1 MAGSRELSAGG
12 LRRVAA
18 EQAALRRVAMLVT
31 RGVEPDLVFAVVAE
45 EVSALFNTDLAMI
58 ARLELDGE
66 LTVRAGHGLAHF
78 EPGARFQLDPRLAAN
93 LSAEQTG
100 RASRFDADDPTAGDL
115 PDGIRAE
122 GAHSLV
128 DAPILVEGRVWGL
141 IGVGSRRGRLSPD
154 TERGLAGFTELA
166 AIAITNAQARAELR
180 DYAQEQA
187 ALRRVATLVAR
198 TAPPEEMFAAVA
210 AEAGQVLAAD
220 ITGVTRYDPDG
231 TGTVLGAWS
240 RTGATVPVSVG
251 TRLGPGERN
260 MTTLVFKTGRPTR
273 IDDYADTTG
282 PTAVLAR
289 EWGVRSVVGAPV
301 SVAGRLWGA
310 MVVGSTG
317 EQPLPTGTETRL
329 AGFTELAATAIASAQ
344 ARVELR
350 DYAEEQAALRRVATL
365 VARTAPPEEVFAAV
379 TAEAGRLLRAHHV
392 WMARYEPDGAIWV
405 VAAWTSVGAAGL
417 ISVGTRISTGG
428 RNVITL
434 VLQTGQPA
442 RIDDYADATGP
453 AGDLVRT
460 SGLRSAVAV
469 PVGVED
475 RLWGLIGVASTQGP
489 MPADTEARLAG
500 FTELAATAVASAQAR
515 SELRSFAEEQAALR
529 RVATLVARAAPPGE
543 VFAAVAAEAG
553 RLLGAQ
559 RAAMSQYNADGAVRV
574 VAFWGSVGPH
584 IPVGA
589 QWSLG
594 GRDVQTLV
602 FQTGEAARLDDY
614 SDAWGPAAD
623 IARNAGVHAAAAVP
637 IRVEGRLWGVM
648 SVASTRGEPLP
659 ANTEARLAGFT
670 ELAATAIASAEAH
683 AELHGFAEEQAA
695 LRRVATLLARAA
707 PPEEV
712 FAAVT
717 AEAGRLLGAQY
728 ARMSRYDPD
737 STVRVVATWSSTG
750 AAHPV
755 GTRTP
760 LGGRNLYTL
769 VFQTGRAARIDDYAD
784 ASGPAAGLPRELGVR
799 ASVGVP
805 VIVEGRMWGAIFV
818 GSTQEPLPAGTEE
831 RLAGF
836 TELAGTAI
844 ANAEAQAALTASRA
858 RIVATAD
865 QTRRRIERDLH
876 DGVQQRLVSL
886 ALRLREV
893 QAAPPEAGELAE
905 RLEGAVTEATGALEE
920 LREIAGGLH
929 PTVLAK
935 GGLRPALRALARRSA
950 VPVRLDIQVAG
961 RLPEPVEIAAYYAV
975 SEALTNTAKHARAS
989 AAEVEVTA
997 GEGILHVRVRD
1008 DGSGGADFGHGSG
1021 LIGLRD
1027 RMEALGGRI
1036 SLLSPPG
1043 EGTTLYAELPL
1054 STTAG
1059 VTS

>member
-1 MAGSRELSAGG
+1 MASSRELSPGG

-18 EQAALRRVAMLVT
+18 EQAALRRVAMLVA

-66 LTVRAGHGLAHF
+66 LTVMAGHGLAHF
-78 EPGARFQLDPRLAAN
+78 EPGARFQLDPRLAAIV
-93 LSAEQTG
+93 SAGQTD

-122 GAHSLV
+122 GARSLV
-128 DAPILVEGRVWGL
+128 EAPILVEGRVWGL

-154 TERGLAGFTELA
+154 TEQGLAEFTELA

-180 DYAQEQA
+180 DHAREQA

-198 TAPPEEMFAAVA
+198 AAAPEEVFAAVA

-273 IDDYADTTG
+273 IDDYADATG

-301 SVAGRLWGA
+301 SVGGRLWGA
-310 MVVGSTG
+310 MVVGSMRG
-317 EQPLPTGTETRL
+317 PLPAGTEARL

-350 DYAEEQAALRRVATL
+350 EFAEEQAALRRVALL
-365 VARTAPPEEVFAAV
+365 VACGAEPKEVFAAV
-379 TAEAGRLLRAHHV
+379 AAEAGQVLAAEV
-392 WMARYEPDGAIWV
+392 TAVSRYDRDGTGTIVGSWSR
-405 VAAWTSVGAAGL
+405 TGAAVPFP
-417 ISVGTRISTGG
+417 VGTRLGPG
-428 RNVITL
+428 ERNITSL
-434 VLQTGQPA
+434 VFQTGRPA
-442 RIDDYADATGP
+442 RIDNYADATGP
-453 AGDLVRT
+453 AAEFAHEWGVRAFVGAPV
-460 SGLRSAVAV
+460 SVAGRPWGV
-469 PVGVED
+469 MGVG
-475 RLWGLIGVASTQGP
+475 STRGP
-489 MPADTEARLAG
+489 LPAGTEARLAG
-500 FTELAATAVASAQAR
+500 FTELVATAVASAQAR
-515 SELRSFAEEQAALR
+515 SELRDYAGEQAALR
-529 RVATLVARAAPPGE
+529 RVATLV
-543 VFAAVAAEAG
+543 
-553 RLLGAQ
+553 
-559 RAAMSQYNADGAVRV
+559 
-574 VAFWGSVGPH
+574 
-584 IPVGA
+584 
-589 QWSLG
+589 
-594 GRDVQTLV
+594 
-602 FQTGEAARLDDY
+602 
-614 SDAWGPAAD
+614 
-623 IARNAGVHAAAAVP
+623 
-637 IRVEGRLWGVM
+637 
-648 SVASTRGEPLP
+648 
-659 ANTEARLAGFT
+659 
-670 ELAATAIASAEAH
+670 
-683 AELHGFAEEQAA
+683 
-695 LRRVATLLARAA
+695 ARAA

-717 AEAGRLLGAQY
+717 AEAGRLLGADSTS
-728 ARMSRYDPD
+728 MSRYCPD
-737 STVRVVATWSSTG
+737 GAHTLVGIWTSTG
-750 AAHPV
+750 AAMPV
-755 GTRTP
+755 SIGTRFGP
-760 LGGRNLYTL
+760 GGHNAASM
-769 VFQTGRAARIDDYAD
+769 VFQTGRPARIDDFSKAT
-784 ASGPAAGLPRELGVR
+784 GPAAEPSPEMGTR
-799 ASVGVP
+799 ASVAVP
-805 VIVEGRMWGAIFV
+805 ITVEDRLWGALSI
-818 GSTQEPLPAGTEE
+818 GSMRGPLPAGTEA

-905 RLEGAVTEATGALEE
+905 RLEGAVTEATDALEE
-920 LREIAGGLH
+920 LREIARGLH
-929 PTVLAK
+929 PTVLAE

-975 SEALTNTAKHARAS
+975 SEALTNAVKHARAS

-1008 DGSGGADFGHGSG
+1008 DGRGGADFGHGSG

-1043 EGTTLYAELPL
+1043 EGTTLHAELPL
-1054 STTAG
+1054 SNAAG